1 MNKIKPNYYKTGG
14 KDLLDDFYSSV
25 MRKDQLIGFCLG
37 NVIKYLTRFNDKNG
51 IEDLKKAEEYTLRL
65 SSFSIIENSLSK
77 KALRKNLDKATEL
90 TKKQIVELWNGCDNK
105 QKLAKRI
112 VNECLKTIRNA
123 LIEKAFDKKQILY
136 LSVVKI
142 QINTVIKILE
152 GEI

>member
-90 TKKQIVELWNGCDNK
+90 AKKQITELWNGCDSKKELTN
-105 QKLAKRI
+105 RI
-112 VNECLKTIRNA
+112 VSECLKTIRNA
-123 LIEKAFDKKQILY
+123 LIEKPFDKKQVLY
-136 LSVVKI
+136 LAIIKI
-142 QINTVIKILE
+142 QINAVIKILE